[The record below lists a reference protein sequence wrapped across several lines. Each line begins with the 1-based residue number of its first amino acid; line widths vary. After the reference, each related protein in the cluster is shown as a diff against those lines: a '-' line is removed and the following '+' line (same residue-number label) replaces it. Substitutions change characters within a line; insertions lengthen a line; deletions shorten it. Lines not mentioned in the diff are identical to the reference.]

1 VKTTVISFILLV
13 ILSFSCLGFDAP
25 EDILIET
32 DEYIF
37 RLCNN
42 GDQIGIIGIEPK
54 DPAITPWLV
63 RAYTLRID
71 EEAPLAPQ
79 MVFFTSG
86 SFEDGRLTITTSR
99 GGTFSYIP
107 ETKASSTVL
116 AYNLAASA
124 QAEKDVARRISGL
137 QKAYRNKRAY
147 LLASGFLVIAG
158 AGAIFMLVRRSRK
171 A

>member
-1 VKTTVISFILLV
+1 MKTTVISFILLV

-54 DPAITPWLV
+54 DPAITPWLF
-63 RAYTLRID
+63 RLALTKK
-71 EEAPLAPQ
+71 PAPQ
-79 MVFFTSG
+79 MVFFTSD
-86 SFEDGRLTITTSR
+86 FEDGRLTITTGRHLPISR
-99 GGTFSYIP
+99 NQT
-107 ETKASSTVL
+107 SSTVL

-124 QAEKDVARRISGL
+124 QAEKDVQGALRV
-137 QKAYRNKRAY
+137 QKAIEINGHFSVWFK
-147 LLASGFLVIAG
+147 S
-158 AGAIFMLVRRSRK
+158 
-171 A
+171 